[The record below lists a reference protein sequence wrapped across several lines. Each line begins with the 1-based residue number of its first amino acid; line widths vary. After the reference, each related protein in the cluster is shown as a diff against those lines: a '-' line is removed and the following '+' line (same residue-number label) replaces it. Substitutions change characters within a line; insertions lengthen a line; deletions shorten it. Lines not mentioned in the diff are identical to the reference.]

1 MCGGLIQNF
10 PGAGQRR
17 NYINWGIRDLDQDVI
32 FLEFLVITTVGRPL
46 SLLCNNPEHPAL
58 LRRTTVITAARTKM
72 LIWLLL
78 SALTASMTYLI
89 FRGYLS
95 PDLLLGFANSFSC

>member
-1 MCGGLIQNF
+1 M
-10 PGAGQRR
+10 
-17 NYINWGIRDLDQDVI
+17 
-32 FLEFLVITTVGRPL
+32 
-46 SLLCNNPEHPAL
+46 LLW
-58 LRRTTVITAARTKM
+58 I
-72 LIWLLL
+72 LL